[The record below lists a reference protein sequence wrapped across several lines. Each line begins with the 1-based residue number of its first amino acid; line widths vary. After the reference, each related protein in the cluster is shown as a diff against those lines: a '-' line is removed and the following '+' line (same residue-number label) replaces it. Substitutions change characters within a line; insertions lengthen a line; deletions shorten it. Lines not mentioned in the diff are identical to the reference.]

1 MMKKNKMKL
10 RFFLYLFCVLFFSC
24 KSSTPGV
31 SNSDITGGFVAL
43 IVIAVFFIGG
53 LLWANLIDEPKK
65 KEKGVQ
71 VKLWYKD
78 SELRLINLVESKRT
92 PKTKLEAFNSEI
104 NRRREYESNINFIEL
119 NHTQDNNFK
128 YNFFRELGL
137 DMMKTKSEWKLE
149 EDLKKLLRKDEEK
162 KYKLKKSKKLK
173 ESKEKEPEIYNAD
186 RSLNVTIRKLNKVT
200 YKCKK
205 CNSQEH
211 RIWSLTNSFLELRCN
226 VCKTKSNYN
235 HDIGLLEELISKIA
249 LNEKRLDKEY
259 ENEFWS
265 QNEVKLDFTG
275 KTKASPQYYEYLI
288 YPENEF
294 DNSAPKKSRKISQKV
309 KDEVWKRDEGKC
321 IECGSKENLEFDHI
335 IPFSK
340 GGANTYRN
348 IQLLCESCNRSKSN
362 KIG

>member
-1 MMKKNKMKL
+1 MDGTM
-10 RFFLYLFCVLFFSC
+10 
-24 KSSTPGV
+24 
-31 SNSDITGGFVAL
+31 ITL
-43 IVIAVFFIGG
+43 IVFLIIFMIIWIGT
-53 LLWANLIDEPKK
+53 
-65 KEKGVQ
+65 Q
-71 VKLWYKD
+71 VKRVDKKD
-78 SELRLINLVESKRT
+78 EFKNWHKNSEQRLINLVESKRT
-92 PKTKLEAFNSEI
+92 LKTKLEAFNSEI
-104 NRRREYESNINFIEL
+104 ERRWEYENNTDFTEL
-119 NHTQDNNFK
+119 NYNSYDKNFR
-128 YNFFRELGL
+128 YNLFKELGL

-149 EDLKKLLRKDEEK
+149 EELNKLIKKDEEK
-162 KYKLKKSKKLK
+162 KYKQKKLK
-173 ESKEKEPEIYNAD
+173 QLKIIKEKEPEIYNAD
-186 RSLNVTIRKLNKVT
+186 RSLNTTIGKLNKVT

-226 VCKTKSNYN
+226 VCKSKSNYN

-265 QNEVKLDFTG
+265 QNEVKMDFTG
-275 KTKASPQYYEYLI
+275 KTKASPQYYQYLI

-294 DNSAPKKSRKISQKV
+294 DNSIPKKSRKISQKV

-321 IECGSKENLEFDHI
+321 VECGSKENLEFDHI

-348 IQLLCESCNRSKSN
+348 IQLLCESCNRSKSD